1 MLASRLGL
9 PSISNLQLAAELNY
23 FSLKNQGLLTHA
35 CPVPVMNI
43 IFEEDVLSNLNEAKL
58 IRSIKQSKL
67 VTIPKTPL
75 QKSLHDALTQSV
87 KWMESVL

>member
-1 MLASRLGL
+1 
-9 PSISNLQLAAELNY
+9 
-23 FSLKNQGLLTHA
+23 
-35 CPVPVMNI
+35 MNI